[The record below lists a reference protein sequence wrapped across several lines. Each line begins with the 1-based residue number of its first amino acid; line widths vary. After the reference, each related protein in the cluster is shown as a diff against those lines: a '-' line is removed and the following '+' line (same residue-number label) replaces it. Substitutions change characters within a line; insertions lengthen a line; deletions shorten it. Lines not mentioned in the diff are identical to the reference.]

1 MFGRASLAFLLLAA
15 SYAVLAQTRNRPP
28 ATPPPTQTTTV
39 LPVNRVS
46 LFPNGSRLV
55 REAKALEGVRRNTA
69 LKVKDELS
77 AAANAVEYIVANT
90 ETVRLRP
97 RARVVLDSLPPET
110 PSPNSEALTKIK
122 VQEGTMLVRGSHA
135 FRGAGRF
142 VVETPMGVGTA
153 ARGTS
158 FAVTYSDQGA
168 DILVAEGEVDITS
181 ATDPSQ
187 RLIVRHGQK
196 AFVGSSIN
204 EPFPTSPVALGPAD
218 FALFVELLSLPGSA
232 NGGDLQ
238 NDIANADISEI
249 FTKRWDPNG
258 RWAAN
263 SPPAPDS
270 YDDSW
275 EPELRNIVRFDR
287 PAGTGAGT
295 RFDGFAVVNQEGVR
309 RALGEGFHL
318 QALSPDG
325 KTVYATSL
333 EKGLWAFDFD
343 GRAEPRQI
351 SPKPLVELDLS
362 PDGTRL
368 VACVGFKLVEG
379 RPRALRHHWVVLE
392 IASGKERTL
401 EQAEPLREEGFD
413 RSYDWF
419 VRGRMVGAWFEGGK
433 RLIAHRGEDR
443 NAVFI
448 AGDGETPRVV
458 LRGRG
463 YLAPM
468 GGQWI
473 YSPGFENETKREVT
487 VVRVADGRSW
497 TFEAAK
503 PVENS
508 ANAWTI
514 GDRTIQVSLTHQIR
528 LGAEPAFVEAARR
541 PEDTY
546 PQIPSAVSPDGRF
559 IAYIETLSDRLIV
572 ADAKAPVRLFDTGIA
587 LPADVR
593 LTWLPVGD
601 TIAYR
606 RTQPDY
612 HERFASA
619 EERKT
624 PKPMRLVA
632 GEVELGAIKMPAA
645 LKKPDGTSDF
655 TANPRPDVAT
665 LIGTP
670 SQALDLKAQDSNGR
684 VTGTL
689 KGGPA
694 MEAVF
699 WDRATGVTSLNRPGS
714 DFTAG
719 IDVSDAGLV
728 GNSSQGAFFWSP
740 KSGFVDLGGELRL
753 NALGKLTVGFTRTR
767 ENGVTQAFAYDTAA
781 GTFRPLDRTERE
793 SEVLMVSRD
802 DSVLVRVRDGNR
814 SRFYVHSWDGTM
826 REVVL
831 PGRLVQ
837 EDGRDG
843 FYEMFL
849 STDGKVFGR
858 ADFQGLGWKVFESDR
873 NGRSF
878 LYERGL
884 DGSGSYFS
892 LISIAGTWNGKLV
905 VVGSLRDS
913 EGGGY
918 TGFTPAYL
926 SREGVEPFSAKLDFS
941 MFSLLSA
948 YEVSPLGQLVCVGHK
963 KSSLDT
969 LSFLVDLAKYD
980 ALPGGRIIKN

>member
-1 MFGRASLAFLLLAA
+1 
-15 SYAVLAQTRNRPP
+15 
-28 ATPPPTQTTTV
+28 
-39 LPVNRVS
+39 
-46 LFPNGSRLV
+46 
-55 REAKALEGVRRNTA
+55 
-69 LKVKDELS
+69 
-77 AAANAVEYIVANT
+77 
-90 ETVRLRP
+90 
-97 RARVVLDSLPPET
+97 
-110 PSPNSEALTKIK
+110 
-122 VQEGTMLVRGSHA
+122 
-135 FRGAGRF
+135 
-142 VVETPMGVGTA
+142 
-153 ARGTS
+153 
-158 FAVTYSDQGA
+158 
-168 DILVAEGEVDITS
+168 
-181 ATDPSQ
+181 
-187 RLIVRHGQK
+187 
-196 AFVGSSIN
+196 
-204 EPFPTSPVALGPAD
+204 
-218 FALFVELLSLPGSA
+218 LSLPGSA

-287 PAGTGAGT
+287 PAGTAAGT

-343 GRAEPRQI
+343 GKAEPRQI

-392 IASGKERTL
+392 IASGRERTL

-419 VRGRMVGAWFEGGK
+419 LRGRMVGAWFEGGK

-503 PVENS
+503 SVENS

-514 GDRTIQVSLTHQIR
+514 GERTIQVSLTHQIR

-546 PQIPSAVSPDGRF
+546 PQIPSAVSHDGRF
-559 IAYIETLSDRLIV
+559 IAYIETLTDRLIV

-612 HERFASA
+612 HGMYAD
-619 EERKT
+619 EEEEKKL
-624 PKPMRLVA
+624 KPMRLVA

-655 TANPRPDVAT
+655 TANPRPDVFT
-665 LIGTP
+665 LIG
-670 SQALDLKAQDSNGR
+670 QALDLKAQDSNGR
-684 VTGTL
+684 VTGTF
-689 KGGPA
+689 KG
-694 MEAVF
+694 
-699 WDRATGVTSLNRPGS
+699 
-714 DFTAG
+714 
-719 IDVSDAGLV
+719 
-728 GNSSQGAFFWSP
+728 
-740 KSGFVDLGGELRL
+740 
-753 NALGKLTVGFTRTR
+753 
-767 ENGVTQAFAYDTAA
+767 
-781 GTFRPLDRTERE
+781 
-793 SEVLMVSRD
+793 
-802 DSVLVRVRDGNR
+802 
-814 SRFYVHSWDGTM
+814 
-826 REVVL
+826 
-831 PGRLVQ
+831 
-837 EDGRDG
+837 
-843 FYEMFL
+843 
-849 STDGKVFGR
+849 
-858 ADFQGLGWKVFESDR
+858 
-873 NGRSF
+873 
-878 LYERGL
+878 
-884 DGSGSYFS
+884 
-892 LISIAGTWNGKLV
+892 
-905 VVGSLRDS
+905 
-913 EGGGY
+913 
-918 TGFTPAYL
+918 
-926 SREGVEPFSAKLDFS
+926 
-941 MFSLLSA
+941 
-948 YEVSPLGQLVCVGHK
+948 
-963 KSSLDT
+963 
-969 LSFLVDLAKYD
+969 
-980 ALPGGRIIKN
+980 

>member
-1 MFGRASLAFLLLAA
+1 MLAA
-15 SYAVLAQTRNRPP
+15 SIVVQAQSRNRPP
-28 ATPPPTQTTTV
+28 ATPPAQTTNV

-55 REAKALEGVRRNTA
+55 REAKLLEGVRRNTA

-90 ETVRLRP
+90 DTVRLRP
-97 RARVVLDSLPPET
+97 KARVVLDSLPPET
-110 PSPNSEALTKIK
+110 PSPNAEVLTKIK

-142 VVETPMGVGTA
+142 VVETPMGIGTA

-158 FAVTYSDQGA
+158 FAVTYSEQGA

-181 ATDPSQ
+181 STNAEQ

-196 AFVGSSIN
+196 AFIGSSIN
-204 EPFPTSPVALGPAD
+204 EPFPIAPMPLGPAD
-218 FALFVELLSLPGSA
+218 LALFVELLSLPGSA

-238 NDIANADISEI
+238 NDIAGADISEI

-263 SPPAPDS
+263 ESPAPEA
-270 YDDSW
+270 YDDAW
-275 EPELRNIVRFDR
+275 EPGLRNVVRFNR
-287 PAGTGAGT
+287 PVGAAEGVG
-295 RFDGFAVVNQEGVR
+295 FDGFAVVNKEGVR
-309 RALGEGFHL
+309 RNLGEGFYL
-318 QALSPDG
+318 QGLSPDG
-325 KTVYATSL
+325 KTIYATSP

-343 GRAEPRQI
+343 GKTEPRQV
-351 SPKPLVELDLS
+351 SPKPLVELDFS
-362 PDGTRL
+362 PDGSRI
-368 VACVGFKLVEG
+368 VASVGFKLVNG

-392 IASGKERTL
+392 VASGKERTL
-401 EQAEPLREEGFD
+401 EQVDPLPEQGFEQ
-413 RSYDWF
+413 SYDWYL
-419 VRGRMVGAWFEGGK
+419 RGRMVGAWFEGGK
-433 RLIAHRGEDR
+433 RLIAHRGADR
-443 NAVFI
+443 GGVFI
-448 AGDGETPRVV
+448 NGDGETPKVV
-458 LRGRG
+458 WRGRG
-463 YLAPM
+463 YIAPV

-473 YSPGFENETKREVT
+473 YSPGYENETVREVNVT
-487 VVRVADGRSW
+487 RVSDGQTW
-497 TFEAAK
+497 KFEVHK
-503 PVENS
+503 PIDNS
-508 ANAWTI
+508 VGAWTI
-514 GDRTIQVSLTHQIR
+514 GDRAIQVGTTQQIR
-528 LGAEPAFVEAARR
+528 LGTNPELVDATRRLEDAYLQEPK
-541 PEDTY
+541 
-546 PQIPSAVSPDGRF
+546 AVSPDGRF
-559 IAYIETLSDRLIV
+559 IAYIESLTDRLIV

-612 HERFASA
+612 HDMFADE
-619 EERKT
+619 EERKKL
-624 PKPMRLVA
+624 KPMRLVA
-632 GEVELGAIKMPAA
+632 GDVELGAIKMPAA

-814 SRFYVHSWDGTM
+814 SRFYVHSWDGTV

-831 PGRLVQ
+831 PARLAQ
-837 EDGRDG
+837 EEGKDS

-884 DGSGSYFS
+884 DGSGGSSFS

-913 EGGGY
+913 EGGGD

-963 KSSLDT
+963 KNSLDT

-980 ALPGGRIIKN
+980 TLPGGRIIKN